1 MTANMEYALHPRE
14 AMDMSA
20 NVLQD
25 IQVGMHNISLS
36 LLVALPIGI
45 KNKAPE
51 FHFIVIH
58 LCNHTLSLK

>member
-25 IQVGMHNISLS
+25 IQVGMHNISPS

-51 FHFIVIH
+51 FDFIVIH